1 MMKEKNLVL
10 ICLVVLSGVFT
21 VQLLNVP
28 QASAQLFKDA
38 TSEAC
43 KGTQLSGATSGSAA
57 DCVPSERQRIDNTI
71 KTAVNL
77 LSLIVAIA
85 AVVVI
90 IVNGFRFVVSGGD
103 SNSVGN
109 AKKGIIYA
117 VVGLIVVAL
126 AQFIV
131 RFVLS
136 RVS

>member
-1 MMKEKNLVL
+1 MKLKSL
-10 ICLVVLSGVFT
+10 IIGCLVVVAGLFY
-21 VQLLNVP
+21 VQTTTLP
-28 QASAQLFKDA
+28 QASAQLFESA

-43 KGTQLSGATSGSAA
+43 KGTQLSGATGVTSA

-71 KTAVNL
+71 RTAVNL
-77 LSLIVAIA
+77 LTLIVAIA
-85 AVVVI
+85 AVIVI

-103 SNSVGN
+103 SNAVGN

-131 RFVLS
+131 RFVLT
-136 RVS
+136 RVG